1 LATRK
6 LEAILAD
13 RNQISEAVRL
23 EVQGPASQYGV
34 VIVRADVKDL
44 VFPGNLREIMNQVL
58 ETERRAEAKL
68 IQAKTEAQ
76 RIKALADNE
85 AAMMKVEAEKAR
97 ATQIAELDRMR
108 FEEKLARDVQ
118 QARAMREHPALLRL
132 RELETFGQLAE
143 GGAKLVVG
151 VDGIFARASATDD

>member
-1 LATRK
+1 
-6 LEAILAD
+6 
-13 RNQISEAVRL
+13 
-23 EVQGPASQYGV
+23 
-34 VIVRADVKDL
+34 
-44 VFPGNLREIMNQVL
+44 
-58 ETERRAEAKL
+58 
-68 IQAKTEAQ
+68 
-76 RIKALADNE
+76 
-85 AAMMKVEAEKAR
+85 MMKVEAEKAR